1 MRYNEKMMVT
11 IGFLGFGTVIIAYGM
26 AAFSKKMINNGHPNL
41 AKLPFK
47 LLDEAT
53 QRSSSPDYGKALAS
67 IAAGFAETGIDY
79 IYQETRQSHNYYY
92 QRGGYAWM

>member
-1 MRYNEKMMVT
+1 MRNNEKMMAT
-11 IGFLGFGTVIIAYGM
+11 IGFLGFGTAVIAYGM
-26 AAFSKKMINNGHPNL
+26 AAFSKKMINNGYPNL
-41 AKLPFK
+41 AKIPVK
-47 LLDEAT
+47 LIDVAI
-53 QRSSSPDYGKALAS
+53 QWSSSPDYGKALVS